1 LWIDEHHTSEDVSI
15 AVGQVLTKLLEP
27 YRLIVRGAAA
37 EVGGSKVEVT
47 ADVCPTDRAL
57 RTILTLDNGQE
68 KVGDLSMEMLE
79 HVLNPAENAH
89 MTVRNYCAAPEPNL
103 RVQETVDAL

>member
-15 AVGQVLTKLLEP
+15 AVDQVLTKLLEP

-47 ADVCPTDRAL
+47 IWMYVQQTVPYAQF
-57 RTILTLDNGQE
+57 TLDNGQ
-68 KVGDLSMEMLE
+68 KRLATCQWKCWSM
-79 HVLNPAENAH
+79 
-89 MTVRNYCAAPEPNL
+89 Y
-103 RVQETVDAL
+103 